1 MLPCNPTRSG
11 CAETRRFIFL
21 MQAMGVEARVTV
33 AAQIDQVR
41 LRRSEVFEFLNAKMD
56 GKTRV

>member
-1 MLPCNPTRSG
+1 
-11 CAETRRFIFL
+11 